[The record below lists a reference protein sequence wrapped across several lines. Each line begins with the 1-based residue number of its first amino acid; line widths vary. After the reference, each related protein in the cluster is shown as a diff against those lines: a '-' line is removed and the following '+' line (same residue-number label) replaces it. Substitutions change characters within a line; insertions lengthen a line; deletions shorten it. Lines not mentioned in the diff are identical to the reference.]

1 MADENPS
8 LEERVRQLEL
18 REAAR
23 DVKVEVATSALNR
36 LAAIVGAAG
45 VALVGAVAAFLLGV
59 GGAS

>member
-1 MADENPS
+1 MADETPS

-36 LAAIVGAAG
+36 LAGVMGAAA
-45 VALVGAVAAFLLGV
+45 VAIVGAVAAFFLS